1 MALMHDLS
9 NRVALVTGASRGLGA
24 AIAER
29 LAQCDAAVA
38 VNYWASA
45 EKGNQ
50 LIQKIEQS
58 GGRAR
63 GYRADVREPAS
74 INEMVR
80 QITSD
85 LGPIDILV
93 LNATGP
99 QPFLQ
104 IEELTWQACLDQL
117 EFFVKSPM
125 LLTQA
130 VLPSMKS
137 LRHGRIIH
145 IASEVFSQGTPR
157 FSQYVA
163 AKGAQLGLMRSWAME
178 LAPWQITVNAVSPGW
193 IPTERHA
200 NDAESDK
207 RAYAE
212 KVPMK
217 RMGNPQDVAEAVAFL
232 ASDAANFITGQNLLV
247 NGGNALGGT

>member
-1 MALMHDLS
+1 MAPMHDLS
-9 NRVALVTGASRGLGA
+9 SRVALVTGASRGLGA
-24 AIAER
+24 ATAER
-29 LAQCDAAVA
+29 LAQCGAAVA

-45 EKGNQ
+45 DKANH
-50 LIQKIEQS
+50 LVQKIEQS
-58 GGRAR
+58 GGGARA
-63 GYRADVREPAS
+63 YPADVRDPAS
-74 INEMVR
+74 VSEIVR

-125 LLTQA
+125 LLAQA

-137 LRHGRIIH
+137 RRRGRIIH

-178 LAPWQITVNAVSPGW
+178 LAPWQITVNSVSPGW

-217 RMGNPQDVAEAVAFL
+217 RMGNLRDVADAVAFL